1 MMRQRWWVL
10 GSIVVTVSSFF
21 CVRYIVTHL
30 WPDPD
35 TVFAGPQWA
44 LLAFMFL
51 GLSASAVPVSLFLN
65 NRFALSGWLE
75 RDKIRLIRQGAWVG
89 LFGVLLAYL
98 QLIKALNWT
107 IVAVLAGV
115 FALIETFFLT
125 RE

>member
-1 MMRQRWWVL
+1 MRQRWWVL
-10 GSIVVTVSSFF
+10 GSIVLAAFSFF
-21 CVRYIVTHL
+21 CIRYIVTYL

-35 TVFAGPQWA
+35 TVFARPQ
-44 LLAFMFL
+44 LMFFAFMFL
-51 GLSASAVPVSLFLN
+51 GVSASAIPVSAFLN
-65 NRFALSGWLE
+65 NRFSKSGWQE
-75 RDKIRLIRQGAWVG
+75 RDKIRLVRQGTWVG
-89 LFGVLLAYL
+89 IFGVLLAYL